1 MGRMFQNKHC
11 NNGLRQ
17 IQLEGKDQL
26 RGLFAPTHLG
36 KSKNRKFWKKE
47 KQEKSCWTGLAVNI
61 YFYFAIIVFLFFVYI
76 HKLCFTTRKL
86 LGERAFR
93 GFRRF
98 ELKTPRFELKT
109 IRSPRVHAHASWK
122 LVSKNEVPRISCQ
135 DKNKL
140 NFLQIFHRSRKP
152 LGTFKQS
159 DSCQINILKKWGGLV
174 FFYALV
180 SLGTI

>member
-1 MGRMFQNKHC
+1 MCSVYTSAPPSFFC
-11 NNGLRQ
+11 VFCLW
-17 IQLEGKDQL
+17 LFWLWFFTKDTL
-26 RGLFAPTHLG
+26 YSFAVDG
-36 KSKNRKFWKKE
+36 YNSK
-47 KQEKSCWTGLAVNI
+47 L
-61 YFYFAIIVFLFFVYI
+61 L
-76 HKLCFTTRKL
+76 TTRKL
-86 LGERAFR
+86 LGERAFC

-98 ELKTPRFELKT
+98 ELKTLCFELKT

-135 DKNKL
+135 DKNEL
-140 NFLQIFHRSRKP
+140 NFLQKFHRSRKP

-180 SLGTI
+180 SLGRI